1 MADHSATTTRQL
13 ALPFLQEGVI
23 LIVIAL
29 GFGYF
34 LLLDS
39 LEWWRVLLV
48 AIVVAFGLVEILV
61 ALGVWRAWRWAYAP
75 AKLLAR
81 INRFSRFINL
91 TEKLESPEVHEMFFP
106 TTTKKKKKR

>member
-1 MADHSATTTRQL
+1 MAENNATTTRQL
-13 ALPFLQEGVI
+13 ALPFFQEGVI

-48 AIVVAFGLVEILV
+48 AIVVGVGLVEIVV
-61 ALGVWRAWRWAYAP
+61 ALGVWRAWGWAYAP

-91 TEKLESPEVHEMFFP
+91 SEKLESPEVQEIFFP
-106 TTTKKKKKR
+106 IKKKKKK